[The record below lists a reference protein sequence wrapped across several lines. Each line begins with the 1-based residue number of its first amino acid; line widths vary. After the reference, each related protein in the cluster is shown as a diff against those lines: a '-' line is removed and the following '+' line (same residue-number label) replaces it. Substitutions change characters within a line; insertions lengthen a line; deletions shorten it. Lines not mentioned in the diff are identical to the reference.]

1 MKRYTANYAFTNPN
15 FVIQNLVENKVE
27 IKDKALLF
35 VLRNILQ
42 RGFPTILSEY
52 LQGELGK
59 THAEEDFKKPFLYQF
74 HQGRAHGFSH
84 TQKTHEE

>member
-15 FVIQNLVENKVE
+15 FAVQNLVKNENEIEDKV
-27 IKDKALLF
+27 LLY
-35 VLRNILQ
+35 VLKNILQ

-59 THAEEDFKKPFLYQF
+59 IHAEEDFRKPFLF
-74 HQGRAHGFSH
+74 ISPNPP
-84 TQKTHEE
+84 K